1 MELVLPYK
9 YIKHISANG
18 TVTTEHLMN
27 ISRILQTTKK
37 TIKVSSQP
45 GGRKERKKELKKGLG
60 ILARS
65 WR

>member
-1 MELVLPYK
+1 MELVLPRK
-9 YIKHISANG
+9 YIKYISANG

-37 TIKVSSQP
+37 TIIVSSQP

>member
-1 MELVLPYK
+1 MELVLPRK
-9 YIKHISANG
+9 YIKYISANG

-45 GGRKERKKELKKGLG
+45 GGRKERKKELKK
-60 ILARS
+60 
-65 WR
+65 